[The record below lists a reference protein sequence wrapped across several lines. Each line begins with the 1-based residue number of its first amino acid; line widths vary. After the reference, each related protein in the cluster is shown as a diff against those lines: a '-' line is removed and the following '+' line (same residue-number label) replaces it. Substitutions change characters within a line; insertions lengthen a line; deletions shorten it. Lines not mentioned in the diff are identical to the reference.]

1 MKIFYFII
9 LFLVYTCTTEPS
21 ETIDDNAIL
30 DSILNLGE
38 NQNVNCAE
46 LPDSVCVWEEGRITL
61 LNLFNFNLEGEIPKS
76 IGNLSELRVLGLKSN
91 KLNGNIPESIGNLSK
106 LVQLNLSN
114 NSFDGFIPQSIGN
127 LKNLI
132 RLDLSENSLEGDIP
146 INLRQLSAL
155 LFLDLSKNNLTGT
168 INEELCSIQNLNIS
182 YNQLCGL
189 HPHSI
194 NSPEILGNQD
204 CICNDLTKN
213 INGYCY
219 SIDDLNVL
227 DTIINNATNLNPNL
241 DIDSSGSISTLELGK
256 QIWQST
262 RLKEFDC
269 YWENDSCNISSE
281 IPDNINKLDS
291 LIYLDFQNNS
301 ITGNIPETITEL
313 TNLNYINLSN
323 NQIGGIISSD
333 ICSEESSKEIII
345 NNNNFCPCYPVCIQD
360 IGEQNLTDCNSC
372 NEGYQLEC
380 DYISETTYIVPDNSL
395 CFRTS
400 HVNVIQSFIDSSISA
415 PHDSLFNLDENK
427 DGTISPY
434 ELGEQYWENG
444 SLISLN
450 IASKNLSGSIPNE
463 IDSLSS
469 LQLLILSNNYLSG
482 QVPENIC
489 NLNSLNWD
497 NNTSGIKSY
506 IQNNNLCP
514 PYPDCI
520 KNFISPQDTTN
531 CN

>member
-182 YNQLCGL
+182 YV
-189 HPHSI
+189 S
-194 NSPEILGNQD
+194 
-204 CICNDLTKN
+204 
-213 INGYCY
+213 
-219 SIDDLNVL
+219 
-227 DTIINNATNLNPNL
+227 
-241 DIDSSGSISTLELGK
+241 
-256 QIWQST
+256 
-262 RLKEFDC
+262 LK
-269 YWENDSCNISSE
+269 YKKRSE
-281 IPDNINKLDS
+281 
-291 LIYLDFQNNS
+291 
-301 ITGNIPETITEL
+301 
-313 TNLNYINLSN
+313 
-323 NQIGGIISSD
+323 
-333 ICSEESSKEIII
+333 
-345 NNNNFCPCYPVCIQD
+345 
-360 IGEQNLTDCNSC
+360 
-372 NEGYQLEC
+372 
-380 DYISETTYIVPDNSL
+380 
-395 CFRTS
+395 
-400 HVNVIQSFIDSSISA
+400 
-415 PHDSLFNLDENK
+415 
-427 DGTISPY
+427 
-434 ELGEQYWENG
+434 
-444 SLISLN
+444 
-450 IASKNLSGSIPNE
+450 
-463 IDSLSS
+463 
-469 LQLLILSNNYLSG
+469 
-482 QVPENIC
+482 
-489 NLNSLNWD
+489 
-497 NNTSGIKSY
+497 
-506 IQNNNLCP
+506 
-514 PYPDCI
+514 
-520 KNFISPQDTTN
+520 
-531 CN
+531 